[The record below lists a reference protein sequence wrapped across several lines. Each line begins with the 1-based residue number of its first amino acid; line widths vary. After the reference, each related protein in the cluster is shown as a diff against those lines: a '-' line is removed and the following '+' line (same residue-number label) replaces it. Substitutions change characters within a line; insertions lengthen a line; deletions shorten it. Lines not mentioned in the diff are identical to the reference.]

1 MSDNIPF
8 EIQVE
13 ILKRLPVKLLI
24 QFRSVSK
31 TWRSLIDGSSFIA
44 EYARQHTETQ
54 HILLRYRDYQPNYE
68 LKYVSIVDDET
79 FPGNKVS
86 LTHPVLRQM
95 CKHYS
100 IIGYSHGLFCFY
112 HEAQVVCNG
121 HSFGTGRAVLWNP
134 SIRKSVDVVVSNVAD
149 GVTYETVL
157 NFGICRET
165 NDPKI
170 VKITHLI
177 WWGNIESA
185 SHIPWQVEVYTLS
198 TGAWRS
204 LSGNLPRKRIHFD
217 FCPEFDNCYSVDMG
231 GVLYW
236 LAVDWDSMDGESCNL
251 IISFDMTSE
260 EFGEVNLPNGLAHS
274 PDGHC
279 LRVSKLGE
287 SLVVFE
293 EADQM
298 VYNVWMMEGD
308 VSKSFTKRFTLNV
321 NALHH
326 PQAILGFRKSGE
338 PIIEMLENENDFELG
353 RVAVY
358 EPHSKH
364 MYNLGFDGMSS
375 TFFVY
380 PYMETLLLLDQP
392 NLTIH
397 NEPETLNVQ
406 DDLVA

>member
-79 FPGNKVS
+79 FPGIKF
-86 LTHPVLRQM
+86 P
-95 CKHYS
+95 YS
-100 IIGYSHGLFCFY
+100 SRIASN
-112 HEAQVVCNG
+112 AQVVCNG
-121 HSFGTGRAVLWNP
+121 HSFGTGRVVLWNP

-157 NFGICRET
+157 SFGVCRET

-217 FCPEFDNCYSVDMG
+217 FSPEFDNCYSVDMG

-279 LRVSKLGE
+279 LRVSKLG
-287 SLVVFE
+287 
-293 EADQM
+293 
-298 VYNVWMMEGD
+298 N
-308 VSKSFTKRFTLNV
+308 
-321 NALHH
+321 
-326 PQAILGFRKSGE
+326 
-338 PIIEMLENENDFELG
+338 
-353 RVAVY
+353 
-358 EPHSKH
+358 
-364 MYNLGFDGMSS
+364 
-375 TFFVY
+375 
-380 PYMETLLLLDQP
+380 LLLCLKRS
-392 NLTIH
+392 TKWC
-397 NEPETLNVQ
+397 TMYG
-406 DDLVA
+406 